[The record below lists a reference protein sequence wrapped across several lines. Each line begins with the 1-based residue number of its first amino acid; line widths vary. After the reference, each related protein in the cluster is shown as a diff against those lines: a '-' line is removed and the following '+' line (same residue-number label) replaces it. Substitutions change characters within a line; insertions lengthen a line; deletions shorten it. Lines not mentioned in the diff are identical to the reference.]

1 MPLNFLVIE
10 LLGDKKKGGWDALRI
25 FFALGLQFG
34 FFRDVLN
41 KLSFITYCPT
51 CSFLLFLSCMGFN
64 LLKHTLT
71 AILVVFLKKEREREI
86 NACTNPLFIQK
97 SPTELLLKEKTSRI
111 Q

>member
-10 LLGDKKKGGWDALRI
+10 LHGDKKRGGGDALRI

-71 AILVVFLKKEREREI
+71 AILVVFLKKERERDKCMYQSTFHSEVTHRVI
-86 NACTNPLFIQK
+86 FEGKN
-97 SPTELLLKEKTSRI
+97 
-111 Q
+111 